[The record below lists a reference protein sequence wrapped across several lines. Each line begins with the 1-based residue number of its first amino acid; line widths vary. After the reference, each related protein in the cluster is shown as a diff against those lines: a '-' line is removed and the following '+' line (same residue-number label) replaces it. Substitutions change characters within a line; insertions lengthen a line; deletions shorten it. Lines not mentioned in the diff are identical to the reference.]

1 MIAALSSSDLA
12 ENLQAVVEAAE
23 ARKAIDIRVLDLRS
37 VCDFTD
43 FFLICNGA
51 SSRQVQAIAEA
62 IEKRLGEEGVRPLHV
77 EGAPHGRWILL
88 DYGDFVVHVFDEE
101 RRRYYRL
108 EDIWS
113 DAPEV
118 TGALAAEER
127 RLAES

>member
-1 MIAALSSSDLA
+1 MTGAAPSSELA
-12 ENLQAVVEAAE
+12 DNLRTVVEVAE
-23 ARKAIDIRVLDLRS
+23 ARKAIDLRVLDLRS

-43 FFLICNGA
+43 FFVICSGT

-62 IEKRLGEEGVRPLHV
+62 IEERLRDDDVRPLHV
-77 EGAPHGRWILL
+77 EGARHGRWILM

-113 DAPEV
+113 DAPDVAGELPV
-118 TGALAAEER
+118 EER
-127 RLAES
+127 RAAES